1 MLFRLNSTDPG
12 IRMPVVG
19 RSIAHKEGVALI
31 TRWITEM
38 NYPQLD
44 ERQRKVDQRSSLQR
58 SKAAI
63 LSGQDKQE

>member
-19 RSIAHKEGVALI
+19 RSLAHKEGVALV

-44 ERQRKVDQRSSLQR
+44 ERQRKVDRRSSLQR
-58 SKAAI
+58 NKTAI
-63 LSGQDKQE
+63 MPGQGQQ